1 MSLKIFRF
9 LLLLRSH
16 KGLVRKI
23 QPPLNYPLHVHDAKT
38 SLMIKALRPNQWIK
52 NFLLLAAPIAAT
64 KLLSNLSTII
74 FSIVGFICASIIGYL
89 VNDWRDRNRDSLH
102 SDKKRRPFASGELG
116 LTEFFLLLIISSL
129 GVTITCL
136 IVGSVLVKMLALYL
150 VITLSYTFFVKQVPV
165 LEMFWLA
172 FGFLIRA
179 VAGSFVINETP
190 TGWFVT
196 TVFFGSV
203 FLTSCKRLSEK
214 ENEKSNNS
222 REVLSLYTLRFLEA
236 ASTTFAG
243 ITAVMY
249 SLWVVQEHSSS
260 YFAYISILFF
270 SCALF
275 SFLLTSFNYQA
286 EEPES
291 ALFRNKVVFS
301 MGFATTLSLF
311 WIFYS

>member
-1 MSLKIFRF
+1 
-9 LLLLRSH
+9 
-16 KGLVRKI
+16 
-23 QPPLNYPLHVHDAKT
+23 
-38 SLMIKALRPNQWIK
+38 MIRVLRPKQWIK
-52 NFLLLAAPIAAT
+52 NLLLLAAPIAAT

-74 FSIVGFICASIIGYL
+74 YSIVGFTCASIIGYL

-102 SDKKRRPFASGELG
+102 SEKKRRPFASGELG
-116 LTEFFLLLIISSL
+116 LSELFFLLTLFSL
-129 GVTITCL
+129 GVAIACV
-136 IVGSVLVKMLALYL
+136 IVGWVLAKMLALYFA
-150 VITLSYTFFVKQVPV
+150 ITLSYTFFIKHVPI

-179 VAGSFVINETP
+179 VAGSFVINQNP

-214 ENEKSNNS
+214 ENAGSNHS
-222 REVLSLYTLRFLEA
+222 REVLSFYTLRFLEA

-275 SFLLTSFNYQA
+275 SYLLTSFNYQA

-291 ALFRNKVVFS
+291 ALFRNRVVLS